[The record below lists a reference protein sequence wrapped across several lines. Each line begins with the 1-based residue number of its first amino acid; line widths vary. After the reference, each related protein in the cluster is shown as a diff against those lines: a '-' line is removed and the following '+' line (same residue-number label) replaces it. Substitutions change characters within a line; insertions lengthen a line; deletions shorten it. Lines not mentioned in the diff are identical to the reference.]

1 MIIKLLDSPLK
12 TKRFRVLYKHGNE
25 KERYFDFSL
34 KGAYTYLDG
43 ADEKVRDAYRK
54 RHLANPT
61 EGKLIRG
68 LVPSPAT
75 FSYYLTWGDTRD
87 IQTNIRT
94 FNKLCMERLS

>member
-1 MIIKLLDSPLK
+1 MIINISPSPLK
-12 TKRFRVLYKHGNE
+12 TKRFRVLYKHGDE
-25 KERYFDFSL
+25 KEKHFDFGL
-34 KGAYTYLDG
+34 KGGYTYLDG
-43 ADEKVRDAYRK
+43 ADDKARDAYRK
-54 RHLANPT
+54 RHLASPN

-75 FSYYLTWGDTRD
+75 FSYYLTWGDSRN